1 MHQTLIIGIDEVG
14 RGPIAGPVAV
24 CTFLCEP
31 TFFPITE
38 IDLPMRDSKKL
49 TKIQREKWF
58 EYLKDQKA
66 KGNCDFAVSYVSAE
80 MIDKFGIVKA
90 IQKSLDSSLGK
101 VEEKT
106 FKNFRALPSGRGMK
120 NELLHSSSG
129 SQSEI
134 ADVSLRTDDKG
145 RRGNFNESDTQL
157 SNFSIFLD
165 GGLKAPKEYT
175 NQETIIKGDE
185 LHPVISCA
193 SIIAKVSRDK
203 VMTNHAKEYP
213 EYGFEKHS
221 GYGTKAHYDAIKK
234 HGATPLHRKSFLKGI
249 L

>member
-1 MHQTLIIGIDEVG
+1 MEYIIGIDEVG

-24 CTFLCEP
+24 CAFLSARSDLVE
-31 TFFPITE
+31 ILSG

-58 EYLKDQKA
+58 EYLKDQKT

-90 IQKSLDSSLGK
+90 IQKSLDSSLEK
-101 VEEKT
+101 VAGQIIQ
-106 FKNFRALPSGRGMK
+106 NPSALPSGRGMK
-120 NELLHSSSG
+120 NELLHASSG

-134 ADVSLRTDDKG
+134 ADVSLRTGDKV
-145 RRGNFNESDTQL
+145 RRENFQNPISPEEVSV
-157 SNFSIFLD
+157 FLD
-165 GGLKAPKEYT
+165 GGLKAPVEYI

-203 VMTNHAKEYP
+203 IMANHAKEYP

-234 HGATPLHRKSFLKGI
+234 HGVTPLHRKTFMKNI
-249 L
+249 I